1 MSWLRSKFGRF
12 WPLFLIEVML
22 FVFMTFAT
30 KQDNLNVYQNKDG
43 NSSYTV
49 ESESET
55 EKKVVSNTYMNTDIN
70 LSMQIPDGWKHITK
84 DGYDTFVHSAS
95 ASSIQIQVMNYYP
108 MVNNAS
114 ADSLSET
121 YSSMGMQITEFE
133 YMSDNSYYVIYQ
145 SQGMSGITDYIEYV
159 IWDRQHVAKIV
170 VTFNDENYDK
180 LKDEIWYCLD
190 SVSWDY
196 EEPITDGYRLIY
208 QLDGDFEY
216 AMPDQWT
223 NASSDSSFYAYEE
236 SSGASLTVNLL
247 EDPTLLTDITELDYS
262 NFLSNGKSNF
272 VLNQFQQSDT
282 NIYGEATYINNDVQM
297 SIVQEYYANGT
308 YQYILTYEF
317 PTELGS
323 DYVQIV
329 QSGLQ
334 MTRIFYSSEKE
345 TEINSQ
351 QTENTSDSSQN
362 KDSTQGSES
371 SNSVFVPDSLETE
384 QSQTQSE
391 APQEQTSQPQTNEE
405 VSTFTDA
412 LMSVANISSDTAAN
426 ISSVWASL
434 NIGTPT
440 YAQAVKESDTSLII
454 MVTNDQN
461 ANFYIFLGKDGILQ
475 EIHAGTEDGETIYKN

>member
-1 MSWLRSKFGRF
+1 
-12 WPLFLIEVML
+12 
-22 FVFMTFAT
+22 
-30 KQDNLNVYQNKDG
+30 
-43 NSSYTV
+43 
-49 ESESET
+49 
-55 EKKVVSNTYMNTDIN
+55 
-70 LSMQIPDGWKHITK
+70 
-84 DGYDTFVHSAS
+84 
-95 ASSIQIQVMNYYP
+95 
-108 MVNNAS
+108 
-114 ADSLSET
+114 
-121 YSSMGMQITEFE
+121 MGMQITEFE

-282 NIYGEATYINNDVQM
+282 NIYGEATYINNNVQM

-323 DYVQIV
+323 DYVQIA

-426 ISSVWASL
+426 ISSVWDSL

-475 EIHAGTEDGETIYKN
+475 EIHAGTEDGEIIYKN

>member
-1 MSWLRSKFGRF
+1 
-12 WPLFLIEVML
+12 
-22 FVFMTFAT
+22 
-30 KQDNLNVYQNKDG
+30 
-43 NSSYTV
+43 
-49 ESESET
+49 
-55 EKKVVSNTYMNTDIN
+55 
-70 LSMQIPDGWKHITK
+70 
-84 DGYDTFVHSAS
+84 
-95 ASSIQIQVMNYYP
+95 
-108 MVNNAS
+108 
-114 ADSLSET
+114 
-121 YSSMGMQITEFE
+121 
-133 YMSDNSYYVIYQ
+133 
-145 SQGMSGITDYIEYV
+145 
-159 IWDRQHVAKIV
+159 
-170 VTFNDENYDK
+170 
-180 LKDEIWYCLD
+180 
-190 SVSWDY
+190 
-196 EEPITDGYRLIY
+196 
-208 QLDGDFEY
+208 
-216 AMPDQWT
+216 
-223 NASSDSSFYAYEE
+223 
-236 SSGASLTVNLL
+236 
-247 EDPTLLTDITELDYS
+247 
-262 NFLSNGKSNF
+262 
-272 VLNQFQQSDT
+272 
-282 NIYGEATYINNDVQM
+282 M

-323 DYVQIV
+323 DYVQIA

>member
-1 MSWLRSKFGRF
+1 M
-12 WPLFLIEVML
+12 
-22 FVFMTFAT
+22 
-30 KQDNLNVYQNKDG
+30 
-43 NSSYTV
+43 
-49 ESESET
+49 
-55 EKKVVSNTYMNTDIN
+55 
-70 LSMQIPDGWKHITK
+70 
-84 DGYDTFVHSAS
+84 
-95 ASSIQIQVMNYYP
+95 
-108 MVNNAS
+108 
-114 ADSLSET
+114 
-121 YSSMGMQITEFE
+121 
-133 YMSDNSYYVIYQ
+133 
-145 SQGMSGITDYIEYV
+145 
-159 IWDRQHVAKIV
+159 
-170 VTFNDENYDK
+170 
-180 LKDEIWYCLD
+180 
-190 SVSWDY
+190 
-196 EEPITDGYRLIY
+196 
-208 QLDGDFEY
+208 
-216 AMPDQWT
+216 
-223 NASSDSSFYAYEE
+223 
-236 SSGASLTVNLL
+236 
-247 EDPTLLTDITELDYS
+247 LTDITELDYS

-282 NIYGEATYINNDVQM
+282 NIYGEATYINNNVQM

-323 DYVQIV
+323 DYVQIA

-426 ISSVWASL
+426 ISSVWDSL
-434 NIGTPT
+434 HIGTLT

-475 EIHAGTEDGETIYKN
+475 EIHAGTEDGEIIYKN